1 LTSLGNAE
9 SGGIAMST
17 DRQPDGR
24 SLRYQHRRPELL
36 SSVTEFLL
44 EQGIANLALRA
55 VAEGVGV
62 SHATLLRHFSS
73 KEELLTAVLVH
84 IRTDLAAR
92 MSTDPELASA
102 ESTAELVTSLWQLLC
117 EPKEQ
122 RQFLL
127 LFELIGRRPARGQ
140 ADAELSESLVLD
152 WIELI
157 VGRLVEEG
165 WTRQAAEPVA
175 TLVLAQVRGLQLD
188 LLVTGDRERVDRAMQ
203 TSLRLLQ
210 LPSPTASGGG

>member
-1 LTSLGNAE
+1 
-9 SGGIAMST
+9 MST

-36 SSVTEFLL
+36 SSVTEFFL

-73 KEELLTAVLVH
+73 KEELLIAVLEH

-92 MSTDPELASA
+92 MSSDPELASA
-102 ESTAELVTSLWQLLC
+102 ESTAELVTSLWQLLS

-140 ADAELSESLVLD
+140 REPELSESLVFD

-157 VGRLVEEG
+157 VARLVDEG

-175 TLVLAQVRGLQLD
+175 TLVLAQFRGLQLD
-188 LLVTGDRERVDRAMQ
+188 LLVTGDRERVDRAVQ
-203 TSLRLLQ
+203 TSLRLLE
-210 LPSPTASGGG
+210 PAE

>member
-1 LTSLGNAE
+1 
-9 SGGIAMST
+9 MRT
-17 DRQPDGR
+17 DSQPDGR

-36 SSVTEFLL
+36 SSVTELLL
-44 EQGIANLALRA
+44 EQGIANLSLRA

-73 KEELLTAVLVH
+73 KEELLTAVLVN

-102 ESTAELVTSLWQLLC
+102 NSTAQLITRLWQLLC
-117 EPKEQ
+117 DPKEQ

-127 LFELIGRRPARGQ
+127 LFELIGRHPRRGQ
-140 ADAELSESLVLD
+140 GDPQLSESLVLD

-157 VGRLVEEG
+157 AERLVGEG
-165 WTRQAAEPVA
+165 WTRHEAEPVA
-175 TLVLAQVRGLQLD
+175 TLVLAQVRGLQID
-188 LLVTGDRERVDRAMQ
+188 LLVTGDRDRVDRAMQ
-203 TSLRLLQ
+203 TSLRLLHP
-210 LPSPTASGGG
+210 PSPTTSGGR